1 MGSEMCIRDRSLT
14 VELFAVSGVK
24 NVFNIAITVFFA
36 VSGID
41 NAFNIAITV

>member
-1 MGSEMCIRDRSLT
+1 MNGISLT

-36 VSGID
+36 VSGMD